1 MSYNNYQNIP
11 IEKFIY
17 IYDDPEN
24 VMESMNIQDV
34 SIAEVISEDMK
45 AISNEDSIKQLISKL
60 RNEND
65 EVKNDLSILENV
77 SEVREEIIK
86 KDS

>member
-34 SIAEVISEDMK
+34 SIAQVISEDMK